1 MTQVAGVAA
10 MDAAVFTSSDRLRRL
25 EKELRA
31 ARRELKRK
39 DKELA
44 AKEEELQ
51 ALFYTVSHELK
62 TPLISLRG
70 FSSLLQEFHAG
81 SLSQEG
87 RNYLDRIVRNVDQ
100 MEQLINSLLVF
111 SRIRV
116 GYEEMEPVDVKELL
130 EESIW
135 ELQYLI
141 RETGG
146 RVEAATELPVVYGNR
161 NQLLTVFVN
170 LIGNGLKYAR
180 QDVTP
185 LVQVG
190 YAGDEIFHKFWV
202 RDNGVGIPPRGRER
216 LFKMFSRLG
225 NKGGVEGSG
234 LGLAIVKRVVENH
247 GGEVWVRS
255 RRNVGSCFY
264 FTLARRPGRVTR
276 TVTRERGEGK

>member
-1 MTQVAGVAA
+1 MVQVAGVAP
-10 MDAAVFTSSDRLRRL
+10 MEAATFTGSDPLRRL

-51 ALFYTVSHELK
+51 SLFYTVSHELK

-70 FSSLLQEFHAG
+70 FSSLLQEFHAS
-81 SLSQEG
+81 SLSPEG

-116 GYEEMEPVDVKELL
+116 GREEMESVDVGELV
-130 EESIW
+130 EESVW

-146 RVEAATELPVVYGNR
+146 RVETVTDLPVVYGNR

-180 QDVTP
+180 KDVTP
-185 LVQVG
+185 LVEVG
-190 YAGDEIFHKFWV
+190 YADDEIFHKFWV
-202 RDNGVGIPPRGRER
+202 KDNGVGIPPRGRDR

-225 NKGGVEGSG
+225 NKRDVEGSG
-234 LGLAIVKRVVENH
+234 LGLAIVKRIVENH

-264 FTLARRPGRVTR
+264 FTLARRPRRATR
-276 TVTRERGEGK
+276 TLARERGEAK